1 MAGGEA
7 VVIVEVG
14 DECTVHISTQ
24 NDDGMTP
31 RRGIVWW
38 ALVYIFVG
46 MSPLDPMRSM
56 RVEY

>member
-31 RRGIVWW
+31 RRGIVW
-38 ALVYIFVG
+38 
-46 MSPLDPMRSM
+46 
-56 RVEY
+56 